1 IRCSASCGAAMQD
14 CLGFCYSASNA
25 SCVLHKSSALSNSTM
40 IVGMRSYSYYPAAA
54 HATAFANCR
63 ALNSYL
69 AIPATASEVTDIRA
83 AANGAGGIW
92 IGIDAVGH
100 NGQIFTS
107 GSPADYG
114 DQPVKYAP
122 FAPGQPQY
130 LATTEQCL
138 MIWTNG
144 FHDVSCTALLQY
156 VCQSFVPYSCVAL
169 PHPAYSADYMCY
181 SRL

>member
-1 IRCSASCGAAMQD
+1 M
-14 CLGFCYSASNA
+14 
-25 SCVLHKSSALSNSTM
+25 LHKSSALTNSAM
-40 IVGMRSYSYYPAAA
+40 IVGMRTYSFYPAAA

-63 ALNSYL
+63 ALNNYL
-69 AIPATASEVTDIRA
+69 AIPASASEVTDIRTA
-83 AANGAGGIW
+83 AKGAGGLW

-107 GSPADYG
+107 GGPADYG
-114 DQPVKYAP
+114 DQPVRYAP
-122 FAPGQPQY
+122 FAPGQPDN
-130 LATTEQCL
+130 LASAEQCIML
-138 MIWTNG
+138 WTNG
-144 FHDVSCTALLQY
+144 FNDAGCTILLPY